1 VLPACR
7 WAAAFA
13 LLAALAI
20 TPHPPAR
27 RAVIYIQ
34 PGSVSRDRQARLCL
48 RYCDEH
54 DLSFVAV
61 TGEIADAVAAIA
73 GGRVDVIVTAFAGR
87 SRPGDLR
94 EVAASAGVE
103 VEYVRAPVPRRE
115 MAEAVV
121 TVWRNTGRNVDEAA
135 RLLGLTS
142 RNVRAALERLGIYPN
157 GGSHRGRNGKAPDS
171 RE

>member
-1 VLPACR
+1 MLPTFR
-7 WAAAFA
+7 VAAAFA
-13 LLAALAI
+13 LIALPL
-20 TPHPPAR
+20 TPHTPAR

-48 RYCDEH
+48 HYCDQH
-54 DLSFVAV
+54 NLSFVAV
-61 TGEIADAVAAIA
+61 TGEITDAVAATV

-94 EVAASAGVE
+94 EVAAGAGVE
-103 VEYVRAPVPRRE
+103 VEYVRPPVLRRE
-115 MAEAVV
+115 LAEAVV

-135 RLLGLTS
+135 RLLGLTT

-157 GGSHRGRNGKAPDS
+157 GGSHRGRNGGAPDS